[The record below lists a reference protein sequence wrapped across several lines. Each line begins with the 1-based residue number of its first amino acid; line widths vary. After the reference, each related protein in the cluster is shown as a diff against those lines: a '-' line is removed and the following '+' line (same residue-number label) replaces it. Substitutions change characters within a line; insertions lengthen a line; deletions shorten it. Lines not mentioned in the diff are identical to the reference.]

1 MNYGLARNLSCRF
14 LEFGDAML
22 MSDKLEPK
30 AEKCVF
36 IGYPNTS
43 GIPSTTDPKAR
54 SLLPRMGPFQK
65 RSFLERSEWE
75 ESRT

>member
-1 MNYGLARNLSCRF
+1 VNYGLARNLSCHF
-14 LEFGDAML
+14 LKFGDVTL

-36 IGYPNTS
+36 IGYPKAL

-54 SLLPRMGPFQK
+54 SMLPRMGPFQK

>member
-1 MNYGLARNLSCRF
+1 
-14 LEFGDAML
+14 

-36 IGYPNTS
+36 IGYPKEAL

-54 SLLPRMGPFQK
+54 SLLPRMSLFK
-65 RSFLERSEWE
+65 RRSF
-75 ESRT
+75 SRKK

>member
-1 MNYGLARNLSCRF
+1 
-14 LEFGDAML
+14 

-30 AEKCVF
+30 AEKYVF
-36 IGYPNTS
+36 IEYPKTL
-43 GIPSTTDPKAR
+43 GIPSTTDPMAR
-54 SLLPRMGPFQK
+54 SLLQGMGPFKK